1 MLFGWGDNPWQ
12 GVPLVLT
19 SRKKSVPLE
28 SALWSTKLAEKL
40 LVETAAVRE
49 AEIMKED
56 CGPEAFFLINCFR
69 IFGKFA
75 LRNCCY

>member
-56 CGPEAFFLINCFR
+56 CGPEAFS
-69 IFGKFA
+69 
-75 LRNCCY
+75 